1 VTAETEKGNRM
12 NYAIQK
18 NSRRSHLI
26 AAALMC
32 SVLPLSVGAQNWPD
46 KPIKIVVPAPGG
58 SAVEVMARL
67 LSDKLQAR
75 TGQPVVVDT
84 RPGADG
90 HTYLLGNAGI
100 MTINPHF
107 NARLPYEPV
116 KDFLKVSIC
125 DALV

>member
-1 VTAETEKGNRM
+1 M
-12 NYAIQK
+12 NYTIQK
-18 NSRRSHLI
+18 NTRRSILM

-32 SVLPLSVGAQNWPD
+32 SVLTLSVGAQNWPD

-90 HTYLLGNAGI
+90 DTGKQLGRIPAC
-100 MTINPHF
+100 T
-107 NARLPYEPV
+107 
-116 KDFLKVSIC
+116 
-125 DALV
+125 